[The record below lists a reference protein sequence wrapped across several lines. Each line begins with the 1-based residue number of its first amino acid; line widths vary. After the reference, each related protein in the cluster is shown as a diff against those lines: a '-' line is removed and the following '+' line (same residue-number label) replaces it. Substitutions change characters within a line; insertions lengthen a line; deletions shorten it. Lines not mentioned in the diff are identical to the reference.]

1 LSFNKEANN
10 LDLKDSQIRLE
21 NIKKTTLNIIIAA
34 RKLSVIFSQIKLP
47 PTPLKEKIRLA
58 KENLNEIY
66 LTEYQRWIVNEIA
79 EELAAIVPFNDFALR
94 GFLLR
99 SIKKWQL
106 RYDQPI
112 ILVSYMSRYEQISVG
127 LEILGYLRD
136 QLNRAIFIPDKK
148 LKKKFLDE
156 IYRRIFELYEELI
169 SVCTFLNNPTNQEY
183 IIDFEIENWIKGNH
197 SLV

>member
-106 RYDQPI
+106 R
-112 ILVSYMSRYEQISVG
+112 
-127 LEILGYLRD
+127 LRD

-156 IYRRIFELYEELI
+156 IYRRMVELYEELI